1 MAGSQNDM
9 PSGECEVAEPFSSVS
24 VQRGSG
30 ANEALRRLDA
40 TAVPVH
46 ERAMPGAGTDR
57 TRDWSAGRGPIVVLV
72 EPQLGE
78 NIGAAARAM
87 ANFGL
92 SQLRLVNPRQG
103 WPNDKARMMATGA
116 GRVLE
121 AATLY
126 PTLAAAIADCSFVLA
141 TTARAHDQAK
151 PVIGPADAAVE
162 MAPRLAAGDTVAV
175 VFGRERWGL
184 MNDEVGLADRIVTF
198 PVNPAFASLN
208 LAQAVLIVAYEWFK
222 AAGGVLPFRMPL
234 RSPPAGKEQLFAF
247 FATLERE
254 LERVEF
260 FRPEEKRDTMTIN
273 LRNIFIRMAPSQ
285 QDIQTLHGVVT
296 AIVEGRKGP
305 AKGGVLDGREAGM
318 LRELLAEHRGGRVP
332 GERGPVRGLSRLL
345 RRNPTDAERTLWE
358 ALTKDRRFAGRGF
371 KRQVPVGPHIVD
383 LVSFPLRAVI
393 DLVPDDESA
402 EAAQTRGR
410 KRAWLK
416 ARDYRI
422 CEMTAGDVETDVA
435 AAL

>member
-1 MAGSQNDM
+1 M
-9 PSGECEVAEPFSSVS
+9 P
-24 VQRGSG
+24 GSG
-30 ANEALRRLDA
+30 
-40 TAVPVH
+40 
-46 ERAMPGAGTDR
+46 TDH
-57 TRDWSAGRGPIVVLV
+57 TKEWSAFGGPIVVLV

-78 NIGAAARAM
+78 NIGTAARAM

-92 SQLRLVNPRQG
+92 TRMRLVKPRDA
-103 WPNDKARMMATGA
+103 WPNIHARRAASGA
-116 GRVLE
+116 DNVLDGAVLYDSLQE
-121 AATLY
+121 ALK
-126 PTLAAAIADCSFVLA
+126 DCHFVLA

-151 PVIGPADAAVE
+151 PVVGPGEAAAE
-162 MAPRLAAGDTVAV
+162 MVPRIAAGENVAV

-208 LAQAVLIVAYEWFK
+208 LAQAVLLVAYEWFK
-222 AAGGVLPFRMPL
+222 AAGGGLPFAMQQ

-260 FRPEEKRDTMTIN
+260 FRPAEKRDTMTIN
-273 LRNIFIRMAPSQ
+273 LRNIFTRMQPSQ

-305 AKGGVLDGREAGM
+305 ARGGVLDGREAGM
-318 LRELLAEHRGGRVP
+318 LREILAEHGGGQVP

-345 RRNPTDAERTLWE
+345 RRNPTDAERALWE

-371 KRQVPVGPHIVD
+371 KRQVPIGPHIVD
-383 LVSFPLRAVI
+383 LVSFPLRTVI
-393 DLVPDDESA
+393 DLVPAGESGD
-402 EAAQTRGR
+402 AAQTRAGR
-410 KRAWLK
+410 RNWLK
-416 ARDYRI
+416 ARDYRVY
-422 CEMTAGDVETDVA
+422 EVAAGDVEAGVA
-435 AAL
+435 GVLDGLAAELGLDA